1 VPSITRKDLIF
12 RQVLAIITLPAF
24 WLLLAWYKLVKGRE
38 GQAWVTGGHRGRLR
52 ADNAGA
58 LHDHIATKTEQPCF
72 WIGNDGT
79 YPDALVRHSWRA
91 RLAIA
96 KAPVLIYSHGEDD
109 LDICLPVC
117 RGLTGLRVNA
127 SHGANLVKLGL
138 MHPDV
143 IRRRP
148 PGLRLAAHLL
158 SADYELLLCQSDL
171 EKQCWDANSPAK
183 ANRHVICGGARID
196 ALLPLTRHPPE
207 REIIWFPTF
216 RDTPSCKQ
224 VLFEAIKATV
234 SNQRLKAWL
243 KQTGRHLYVGLHV
256 NSGGYGNITI
266 PEGFAISLLD
276 AEGLPGRLPRA
287 ELLITDYSSVLVDWL
302 LFDRPAVFFPFDLE
316 AYSAVRGFHLP
327 YGDYVYG
334 QEVHTVTEL
343 VDVLI
348 QKRWA
353 STAADR
359 KRRAHLKQRFL
370 GNPDQTNATRCF
382 ECIVSHVSRGEY
394 LLP

>member
-1 VPSITRKDLIF
+1 MPNITRRDLIF
-12 RQVLAIITLPAF
+12 RQVLAVITLPAF
-24 WLLLAWYKLVKGRE
+24 WLLLAWYKLVKGRD

-58 LHDHIATKTEQPCF
+58 LHDHIANETEQRCI
-72 WIGNDGT
+72 WIGNGGT
-79 YPDALVRHSWRA
+79 GPDALLRHSWRA

-117 RGLTGLRVNA
+117 RGLTGLRVNT

-148 PGLRLAAHLL
+148 PGLRLAAHFLA
-158 SADYELLLCQSDL
+158 ADYDLLLCQSDL
-171 EKQCWDANSPAK
+171 EKQCWDANSLAK
-183 ANRHVICGGARID
+183 ANRHVTCGGARID
-196 ALLPLTRHPPE
+196 TLLPLTRHPPE

-224 VLFEAIKATV
+224 VLLETIKATV
-234 SNQRLKAWL
+234 SNQRLQAWL
-243 KQTGRHLYVGLHV
+243 KETGRHLYVGLHV
-256 NSGGYGNITI
+256 NSRRYDNITI
-266 PEGFAISLLD
+266 REGSAISLLD
-276 AEGLPGRLPRA
+276 AEGLPDRLPRA

-316 AYSAVRGFHLP
+316 TYSAVRGFHLP
-327 YGDYVYG
+327 YDDYVYG
-334 QEVHTVTEL
+334 PRADTIDEFVEVLVQESWATNEAARRRRSEL
-343 VDVLI
+343 
-348 QKRWA
+348 R
-353 STAADR
+353 
-359 KRRAHLKQRFL
+359 QRFL
-370 GNPDQTNATRCF
+370 GNPNRDNAARCF
-382 ECIVSHVSRGEY
+382 ECIVNYVSDRER
-394 LLP
+394 LSQ